1 MFNLLVFNVD
11 WSQGKASV
19 PLARIFEHTES
30 YLKEQFRDQ
39 GGNLLIDRLIELPCI
54 FCQEGTD
61 DEIVYVG
68 QINRARYTGKDLYLE
83 FSIDH
88 DVPPLQ
94 NSIIYNN
101 HIELDIID
109 TFEFS
114 RNHWAIKNV
123 DLYRFLLRNVRPRR
137 QPPTVFKI
145 QEHDNI
151 QQNLVSVMMPFSMNF
166 DSVYTSIKNAAQ
178 NAGLI
183 CKRAVDIWEN
193 TTIIQDIVSLIDRS
207 RIVVCDC
214 TGRNSNVFYEA
225 GIAHAL
231 GREVILI
238 TQHKDDVP
246 FDLHHI
252 RHVLYLNNSE
262 GLEKLSRNL
271 QSRIES
277 ILGH

>member
-11 WSQGKASV
+11 WSQGKANISLSRV
-19 PLARIFEHTES
+19 FEHTEKV
-30 YLKEQFRDQ
+30 LKEKFRDNE
-39 GGNLLIDRLIELPCI
+39 GNLLLDQLLDLPCL
-54 FCQEGTD
+54 FCQEGIN
-61 DEIVYVG
+61 DEVAYVG
-68 QINRARYTGKDLYLE
+68 QINRARVVGNELYLE
-83 FSIDH
+83 FSLDNE
-88 DVPPLQ
+88 VPSLQ
-94 NSIIYNN
+94 NSIIYENRN
-101 HIELDIID
+101 QLDILD

-114 RNHWAIKNV
+114 RNHWAVKNI

-145 QEHDNI
+145 QEHENI
-151 QQNLVSVMMPFSMNF
+151 QPNLVSVMMPFSMNF
-166 DSVYTSIKNAAQ
+166 DGVYTSIKSAAQ
-178 NAGLI
+178 NVQLI
-183 CKRAVDIWEN
+183 CKRADDIWEN

-207 RIVVCDC
+207 RIVICDC

-238 TQHKDDVP
+238 TQNKDDVP

-252 RHVLYLNNSE
+252 RHVLYLNNAE

-271 QSRIES
+271 QHRIGT